1 MRPNRPWWR
10 RLPAGI
16 LLTLTL
22 LLTSHGRASPLFEDD
37 AVIELTLTGPLSSL
51 LEQKQAPAYLP
62 FTLETAGSSM
72 PVEVRVRGHSR
83 VRVCDFPPLR
93 LRFPPD
99 HGQHGVFEGQERLKL
114 VTHCRN
120 HDRGEQDLLEEYA
133 AYRIFNVATP
143 MSYRVR
149 LLRITYLDSGAPPGE
164 QFPPRH
170 AFVLEPGAVFA
181 ARTGAEQVELPG
193 FPKERHDRAH
203 AALMYVLQ
211 YLIAN
216 TDWMLLKADYDDA
229 CCHNADLYQSDLR
242 VFFVPFDF
250 DLSGLVNARYAYP
263 DPRLRINR
271 VTQRRYRGLCTDRS
285 YLSAALADVVAK
297 REPILDVVRTLPGLE
312 PRNAER
318 AERYLDDFFEA
329 AGDPERLLRSF
340 ERRCLER
347 Y

>member
-1 MRPNRPWWR
+1 
-10 RLPAGI
+10 
-16 LLTLTL
+16 
-22 LLTSHGRASPLFEDD
+22 
-37 AVIELTLTGPLSSL
+37 
-51 LEQKQAPAYLP
+51 
-62 FTLETAGSSM
+62 
-72 PVEVRVRGHSR
+72 
-83 VRVCDFPPLR
+83 
-93 LRFPPD
+93 
-99 HGQHGVFEGQERLKL
+99 
-114 VTHCRN
+114 
-120 HDRGEQDLLEEYA
+120 
-133 AYRIFNVATP
+133 

-149 LLRITYLDSGAPPGE
+149 LLRVRYVDSGASTDE
-164 QFPPRH
+164 QYP
-170 AFVLEPGAVFA
+170 
-181 ARTGAEQVELPG
+181 
-193 FPKERHDRAH
+193 
-203 AALMYVLQ
+203 LMYVLR
-211 YLIAN
+211 YLIAH
-216 TDWMLLKADYDDA
+216 TDWMLLKADHDDA